1 MSKAIFYIV
10 SIGLICLI
18 VCAIWPYWNKF
29 RIKSDLNEAALYG
42 TKHSIE
48 DTTKILSEKLRERGY
63 DFGPQEF
70 QIEKDENKTVS
81 ISLTYQDEISFFGLI
96 LKKLEF
102 KLDVTKRE
110 TKEYF

>member
-10 SIGLICLI
+10 SIGLIWLI
-18 VCAIWPYWNKF
+18 VCAIWPYWTQHG
-29 RIKSDLNEAALYG
+29 IKSDLKAAALYG

-48 DTTKILSEKLRERGY
+48 DTEKFLSEKVKERGY
-63 DFGPQEF
+63 NFGPQEF
-70 QIEKDENKTVS
+70 NIEKDEKNTVS
-81 ISLTYQDEISFFGLI
+81 ISLTYQDEISFFGFI

-102 KLDVTKRE
+102 TLDVTKRE

>member
-18 VCAIWPYWNKF
+18 VFVIWPYWTQHG
-29 RIKSDLNEAALYG
+29 IKSDVKAAALYG

-48 DTTKILSEKLRERGY
+48 DTEKFLSEKVKERGY
-63 DFGPQEF
+63 HFDPQQF
-70 QIEKDENKTVS
+70 YIEKDENNTVS

-96 LKKLEF
+96 LKELEF
-102 KLDVTKRE
+102 TLDVTKRE
-110 TKEYF
+110 TEEFF

>member
-10 SIGLICLI
+10 SIGLIWLI
-18 VCAIWPYWNKF
+18 VCAILPYWNQHG
-29 RIKSDLNEAALYG
+29 IKSDLKAAVLYG

-48 DTTKILSEKLRERGY
+48 DTEKFLSEKVKERGY

-70 QIEKDENKTVS
+70 NIEKDENNTVS
-81 ISLTYQDEISFFGLI
+81 ISLTYQDEISFFGFI

-102 KLDVTKRE
+102 SLDVTKRE
-110 TKEYF
+110 TKEFF